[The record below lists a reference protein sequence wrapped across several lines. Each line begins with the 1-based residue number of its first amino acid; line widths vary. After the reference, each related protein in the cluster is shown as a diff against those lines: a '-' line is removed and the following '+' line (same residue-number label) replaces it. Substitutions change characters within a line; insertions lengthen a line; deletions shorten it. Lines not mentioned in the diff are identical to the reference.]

1 MFWKFD
7 LHTTSHI
14 DTLLDKEDVTL
25 TELLDE
31 DDVLQECKAQNRKL
45 IDFLIRPEV
54 MEELVNLITQDPPD
68 DVEEKIRYKYPNTA
82 CELLTTNCLHVCL
95 FVCLFSLIRPEVMEE
110 LVNLITQ
117 DPPDDVEEKIRYKYP
132 NTACELLTTNCL
144 HVCLFVCLFSLIRPE
159 VMEELVNLITQDPPD
174 DVEEKIRY
182 KYPNTACEL
191 LTTNCLHVCL
201 FVCLFSLIRPEVM
214 EELVNLIT
222 QDPPDDVE
230 EKIRYKYP
238 NTACELLTTD
248 VYRSTT
254 NSEMTRLDLQS
265 VGTQLHF
272 SNFLFE
278 KALLN
283 KLWSFLEAEPPLNP
297 LLASF
302 FSKVM
307 GMLLARK
314 TAMPQQDWDEGY
326 KMLDFLR
333 QKEDVVGLLITHLS
347 TSAIMDLLLR
357 LLTSVDAP
365 ELRTEM
371 LQWLDDQK
379 LIQRLIEVL
388 DPTGDEEKHSNAA
401 QSLCDIIRLSR
412 EHMSQLQEQAENDP
426 LLTTMEKQETVEE
439 LLNVILN
446 GEKTESAL
454 VNGISVLLTLLEF
467 KKPGPDGQDQMTPLD
482 AERLAQGVSSAI
494 LGITPRLKELHQL
507 LIEPPKQRPMPTS
520 VGTMDPPFGNT
531 RLHVCRLMASLLLT
545 NTHQVNIE
553 LANLGTLDIMLDCFF
568 RYIWNN
574 FLHTQVEQ
582 CINTILT
589 NPPSDDS
596 PNQEGNPEPKHP
608 LINNLLGQSRIIQRI
623 LDKWEEDQQ
632 IETQGG
638 NRRGYMGHLTRIANS
653 LQTCLEKGPN
663 KDLVKEIFKEVP
675 EDYRERWETFV
686 SGSLAE
692 INKKN
697 TVDLV
702 GSHPLHS
709 SSEDDDSDFK
719 DIPFPPDSSLQQMQQ
734 MTSTFIDQFGFNDE
748 EFADQ
753 EENVNTI
760 STTSN
765 DQGSD
770 GSDNSSDSE
779 EDSEDTTSPLRS
791 DKPPSPLKTSSP
803 KPDASPASPSAS
815 EDTKMD
821 VDNSDGWTATFDESP
836 MDAAPIAMET
846 GAGGWD
852 DVTTTTNKTAT
863 DDGWANFDSV
873 PPSKPSGSEKQD
885 DWASFADFTPLG
897 PSDSNNPEP
906 RSSSPI
912 AMETN
917 EAPTDGLRK
926 GVAYLMASAPADLAT
941 TVQQSTRLPEVGES
955 STDPEDEF
963 TSIRNSQPLANTVE
977 AMNVDETPQ
986 QTEQPNRT
994 GVTEGTPASETR
1006 PTETGEAPAEEKMGA
1021 ASSREQSETVQG
1033 SPAKDGSSSLKQG
1046 NSDNRE
1052 TRTSSSS
1059 PTPSPSASPTKPAQ
1073 PNTPATVGD
1082 KDQSN
1087 NNTQHQQQQQQQ
1099 QGTEQGSPGNT
1110 NDPTEELS
1118 QNFNILSSGVTKKE
1132 GEEAKSA
1139 PTPGAPKTDN
1149 SHVNQTDPAA
1159 TTENSVEMKIGA
1171 METMRPEGTKAPVET
1186 LVPATGAANGPV

>member
-82 CELLTTNCLHVCL
+82 CELLTSDVSQINDKLG
-95 FVCLFSLIRPEVMEE
+95 
-110 LVNLITQ
+110 
-117 DPPDDVEEKIRYKYP
+117 DDE
-132 NTACELLTTNCL
+132 
-144 HVCLFVCLFSLIRPE
+144 
-159 VMEELVNLITQDPPD
+159 
-174 DVEEKIRY
+174 
-182 KYPNTACEL
+182 
-191 LTTNCLHVCL
+191 
-201 FVCLFSLIRPEVM
+201 
-214 EELVNLIT
+214 
-222 QDPPDDVE
+222 
-230 EKIRYKYP
+230 
-238 NTACELLTTD
+238 
-248 VYRSTT
+248 
-254 NSEMTRLDLQS
+254 
-265 VGTQLHF
+265 
-272 SNFLFE
+272 
-278 KALLN
+278 ALLN

-314 TAMPQQDWDEGY
+314 TAM
-326 KMLDFLR
+326 MLDFLR

-467 KKPGPDGQDQMTPLD
+467 KKPGLQYFWSCSPDGQDQMTPLD

-719 DIPFPPDSSLQQMQQ
+719 DIPFPPDSSLQQAFSDYQMQQ

-753 EENVNTI
+753 EENVNAPFDRISDINFSTNANEENPNSALFEACCNERISTFDDSGSDEEDIWEEKELTFSSVVESRQSTI

>member
-82 CELLTTNCLHVCL
+82 CELLTSDVSQINDKLG
-95 FVCLFSLIRPEVMEE
+95 
-110 LVNLITQ
+110 
-117 DPPDDVEEKIRYKYP
+117 DDE
-132 NTACELLTTNCL
+132 
-144 HVCLFVCLFSLIRPE
+144 
-159 VMEELVNLITQDPPD
+159 
-174 DVEEKIRY
+174 
-182 KYPNTACEL
+182 
-191 LTTNCLHVCL
+191 
-201 FVCLFSLIRPEVM
+201 
-214 EELVNLIT
+214 
-222 QDPPDDVE
+222 
-230 EKIRYKYP
+230 
-238 NTACELLTTD
+238 
-248 VYRSTT
+248 
-254 NSEMTRLDLQS
+254 
-265 VGTQLHF
+265 
-272 SNFLFE
+272 
-278 KALLN
+278 ALLN

-467 KKPGPDGQDQMTPLD
+467 KKPGLQYFWSCSPDGQDQMTPLD

-507 LIEPPKQRPMPTS
+507 LIEPPKVKQRPMPTS

-719 DIPFPPDSSLQQMQQ
+719 DIPFPPDSSLQQ
-734 MTSTFIDQFGFNDE
+734 FGFNDE

-753 EENVNTI
+753 EENVNAPFDRISDINFSTNANEENPNRALFEAYCKEVMSTIGPSTPNSALFEACCNERISTFDDSGSDEEDIWEEKELTFSSVVESRQSTI

>member
-82 CELLTTNCLHVCL
+82 CELLTSDVSQINDKLG
-95 FVCLFSLIRPEVMEE
+95 
-110 LVNLITQ
+110 
-117 DPPDDVEEKIRYKYP
+117 DDE
-132 NTACELLTTNCL
+132 
-144 HVCLFVCLFSLIRPE
+144 
-159 VMEELVNLITQDPPD
+159 
-174 DVEEKIRY
+174 
-182 KYPNTACEL
+182 
-191 LTTNCLHVCL
+191 
-201 FVCLFSLIRPEVM
+201 
-214 EELVNLIT
+214 
-222 QDPPDDVE
+222 
-230 EKIRYKYP
+230 
-238 NTACELLTTD
+238 
-248 VYRSTT
+248 
-254 NSEMTRLDLQS
+254 
-265 VGTQLHF
+265 
-272 SNFLFE
+272 
-278 KALLN
+278 ALLN

-467 KKPGPDGQDQMTPLD
+467 KKPGLQYFWSCSPDGQDQMTPLD

-507 LIEPPKQRPMPTS
+507 LIEPPKVKQRPMPTS

-719 DIPFPPDSSLQQMQQ
+719 DIPFPPDSSLQQ
-734 MTSTFIDQFGFNDE
+734 FGFNDE

-753 EENVNTI
+753 EENVNAPFDRISDINFSTNANEENPNSALFEACCNERISTFDDSGSDEEDIWEEKELTFSSVVESRQSTI

-791 DKPPSPLKTSSP
+791 DKPPSPPKTSSP

-836 MDAAPIAMET
+836 MDAAPVAMET

-963 TSIRNSQPLANTVE
+963 MSIRNSQPLANTVE

-994 GVTEGTPASETR
+994 GATEGTPASETR
-1006 PTETGEAPAEEKMGA
+1006 PAETGAASAEEKTGA

-1099 QGTEQGSPGNT
+1099 GTEQGSPGNT

-1139 PTPGAPKTDN
+1139 PTLGAPKTDN

>member
-82 CELLTTNCLHVCL
+82 CELLTSDVSQINDKLG
-95 FVCLFSLIRPEVMEE
+95 
-110 LVNLITQ
+110 
-117 DPPDDVEEKIRYKYP
+117 DDE
-132 NTACELLTTNCL
+132 
-144 HVCLFVCLFSLIRPE
+144 
-159 VMEELVNLITQDPPD
+159 
-174 DVEEKIRY
+174 
-182 KYPNTACEL
+182 
-191 LTTNCLHVCL
+191 
-201 FVCLFSLIRPEVM
+201 
-214 EELVNLIT
+214 
-222 QDPPDDVE
+222 
-230 EKIRYKYP
+230 
-238 NTACELLTTD
+238 
-248 VYRSTT
+248 
-254 NSEMTRLDLQS
+254 
-265 VGTQLHF
+265 
-272 SNFLFE
+272 
-278 KALLN
+278 ALLN
-283 KLWSFLEAEPPLNP
+283 KLWAFLEAEPPLNP

-314 TAMPQQDWDEGY
+314 TAM
-326 KMLDFLR
+326 MLDFLR

-568 RYIWNN
+568 QYTWNN

-632 IETQGG
+632 IESQGG

-719 DIPFPPDSSLQQMQQ
+719 DIPFPPDSSLQQAFSDYQMQQ

-753 EENVNTI
+753 EENVNAPFDRISDINFSTNANEENPNSALFEACCNERISTFDDSGSDEEDVWEEKELTFSSVVESRQSTI

-779 EDSEDTTSPLRS
+779 EDAEDTPSPLRS
-791 DKPPSPLKTSSP
+791 DKPPPPAASSP
-803 KPDASPASPSAS
+803 KPAGSPASPSAS

-821 VDNSDGWTATFDESP
+821 VDNSDGWTATFDEAP
-836 MDAAPIAMET
+836 MDAAPVAMET
-846 GAGGWD
+846 GAGSWD
-852 DVTTTTNKTAT
+852 DVVVATNKPGAAAT

-873 PPSKPSGSEKQD
+873 PPSKASPGPEKQVED
-885 DWASFADFTPLG
+885 SGWANFADFTPLG
-897 PSDSNNPEP
+897 PSDSNNPQP
-906 RSSSPI
+906 RSSSPV

-926 GVAYLMASAPADLAT
+926 GVAYLMASAPPDLAT
-941 TVQQSTRLPEVGES
+941 SVQQSARLPEVGES

-963 TSIRNSQPLANTVE
+963 TSLRNSQPLANTVE
-977 AMNVDETPQ
+977 AMNVDEPPQ

-994 GVTEGTPASETR
+994 GATEGKPASDTR
-1006 PTETGEAPAEEKMGA
+1006 PAETGESPAEDTTKGGA
-1021 ASSREQSETVQG
+1021 DGSREASETVQG

-1059 PTPSPSASPTKPAQ
+1059 PSPSPSASATKLPQ
-1073 PNTPATVGD
+1073 PNTPTSVGD

-1118 QNFNILSSGVTKKE
+1118 QNFNILSSGVTKTGKE
-1132 GEEAKSA
+1132 GEEPKTA
-1139 PTPGAPKTDN
+1139 PPPGSPNTDN
-1149 SHVNQTDPAA
+1149 SHVNQTDPP

-1171 METMRPEGTKAPVET
+1171 METMRPEGTKPPVET

>member
-82 CELLTTNCLHVCL
+82 CELLTSDVSQINDKLG
-95 FVCLFSLIRPEVMEE
+95 
-110 LVNLITQ
+110 
-117 DPPDDVEEKIRYKYP
+117 DDE
-132 NTACELLTTNCL
+132 
-144 HVCLFVCLFSLIRPE
+144 
-159 VMEELVNLITQDPPD
+159 
-174 DVEEKIRY
+174 
-182 KYPNTACEL
+182 
-191 LTTNCLHVCL
+191 
-201 FVCLFSLIRPEVM
+201 
-214 EELVNLIT
+214 
-222 QDPPDDVE
+222 
-230 EKIRYKYP
+230 
-238 NTACELLTTD
+238 
-248 VYRSTT
+248 
-254 NSEMTRLDLQS
+254 
-265 VGTQLHF
+265 
-272 SNFLFE
+272 
-278 KALLN
+278 ALLN
-283 KLWSFLEAEPPLNP
+283 KLWAFLEAEPPLNP

-467 KKPGPDGQDQMTPLD
+467 KKPGLQYFWSCSPDGQDQMTPLD

-507 LIEPPKQRPMPTS
+507 LIEPPKVKQRPMPTS

-568 RYIWNN
+568 QYTWNN

-632 IETQGG
+632 IESQGG

-719 DIPFPPDSSLQQMQQ
+719 DIPFPPDSSLQQAFSDYQMQQ

-753 EENVNTI
+753 EENVNAPFDRISDINFSTNANEENPNSALFEACCNERISTFDDSGSDEEDVWEEKELTFSSVVESRQSTI

-779 EDSEDTTSPLRS
+779 EDAEDTPSPLRS
-791 DKPPSPLKTSSP
+791 DKPPPPAASSP
-803 KPDASPASPSAS
+803 KPAGSPASPSAS

-821 VDNSDGWTATFDESP
+821 VDNSDGWTATFDEAP
-836 MDAAPIAMET
+836 MDAAPVAMET
-846 GAGGWD
+846 GAGSWD
-852 DVTTTTNKTAT
+852 DVVVATNKPGAAAT
-863 DDGWANFDSV
+863 DDG
-873 PPSKPSGSEKQD
+873 
-885 DWASFADFTPLG
+885 
-897 PSDSNNPEP
+897 NNPQP
-906 RSSSPI
+906 RSSSPV

-926 GVAYLMASAPADLAT
+926 GVAYLMASAPPDLAT
-941 TVQQSTRLPEVGES
+941 SVQQSARLPEVGES

-963 TSIRNSQPLANTVE
+963 TSLRNSQPLANTVE
-977 AMNVDETPQ
+977 AMNVDEPPQ

-994 GVTEGTPASETR
+994 GATEGKPASDTR
-1006 PTETGEAPAEEKMGA
+1006 PAETGESPAEDTTKGGA
-1021 ASSREQSETVQG
+1021 DGSREASETVQG

-1059 PTPSPSASPTKPAQ
+1059 PSPSPSASATKLPQ
-1073 PNTPATVGD
+1073 PNTPTSVGD

-1118 QNFNILSSGVTKKE
+1118 QNFNILSSGVTKTGKE
-1132 GEEAKSA
+1132 GEEPKTA
-1139 PTPGAPKTDN
+1139 PPPGSPNTDN
-1149 SHVNQTDPAA
+1149 SHVNQTDPP

-1171 METMRPEGTKAPVET
+1171 METMRPEGTKPPVET

>member
-82 CELLTTNCLHVCL
+82 CELLTSDVSQINDKLG
-95 FVCLFSLIRPEVMEE
+95 
-110 LVNLITQ
+110 
-117 DPPDDVEEKIRYKYP
+117 DDE
-132 NTACELLTTNCL
+132 
-144 HVCLFVCLFSLIRPE
+144 
-159 VMEELVNLITQDPPD
+159 
-174 DVEEKIRY
+174 
-182 KYPNTACEL
+182 
-191 LTTNCLHVCL
+191 
-201 FVCLFSLIRPEVM
+201 
-214 EELVNLIT
+214 
-222 QDPPDDVE
+222 
-230 EKIRYKYP
+230 
-238 NTACELLTTD
+238 
-248 VYRSTT
+248 
-254 NSEMTRLDLQS
+254 
-265 VGTQLHF
+265 
-272 SNFLFE
+272 
-278 KALLN
+278 ALLN

-467 KKPGPDGQDQMTPLD
+467 KKPGLQYFWSCSPDGQDQMTPLD

-697 TVDLV
+697 TVDLTTKRQRAVFSRYAETVEDKV

-719 DIPFPPDSSLQQMQQ
+719 DIPFPPDSSLQQAFSDYQMQQ

-753 EENVNTI
+753 EENVNAPFDRISDINFSTNANEENPNRALFEAYCKEVMSTIGPSTPNSALFEACCNERISTFDDSGSDEEDIWEEKELTFSSVVESRQSTI

>member
-82 CELLTTNCLHVCL
+82 CELLTSDVSQINDKLG
-95 FVCLFSLIRPEVMEE
+95 
-110 LVNLITQ
+110 
-117 DPPDDVEEKIRYKYP
+117 DDE
-132 NTACELLTTNCL
+132 
-144 HVCLFVCLFSLIRPE
+144 
-159 VMEELVNLITQDPPD
+159 
-174 DVEEKIRY
+174 
-182 KYPNTACEL
+182 
-191 LTTNCLHVCL
+191 
-201 FVCLFSLIRPEVM
+201 
-214 EELVNLIT
+214 
-222 QDPPDDVE
+222 
-230 EKIRYKYP
+230 
-238 NTACELLTTD
+238 
-248 VYRSTT
+248 
-254 NSEMTRLDLQS
+254 
-265 VGTQLHF
+265 
-272 SNFLFE
+272 
-278 KALLN
+278 ALLN
-283 KLWSFLEAEPPLNP
+283 KLWAFLEAEPPLNP

-467 KKPGPDGQDQMTPLD
+467 KKPGLQYFWSCSPDGQDQMTPLD

-507 LIEPPKQRPMPTS
+507 LIEPPKVKQRPMPTS

-568 RYIWNN
+568 QYTWNN

-632 IETQGG
+632 IESQGG

-719 DIPFPPDSSLQQMQQ
+719 DIPFPPDSSLQQPNSALFEACCNERI
-734 MTSTFIDQFGFNDE
+734 STFDDSGSDE
-748 EFADQ
+748 EDVW
-753 EENVNTI
+753 EEKELTFSSVVESRQSTI

-779 EDSEDTTSPLRS
+779 EDAEDTPSPLRS
-791 DKPPSPLKTSSP
+791 DKPPPPAASSP
-803 KPDASPASPSAS
+803 KPPGSPASPSAS

-821 VDNSDGWTATFDESP
+821 VDNSDGWTATFDEAP
-836 MDAAPIAMET
+836 MDAAPVAMET
-846 GAGGWD
+846 GAGSWD
-852 DVTTTTNKTAT
+852 DVVAATNKPGGAAT

-873 PPSKPSGSEKQD
+873 PPSKAGPGPEKQVED
-885 DWASFADFTPLG
+885 SGWANFADFTPLG
-897 PSDSNNPEP
+897 PSDSNNPQP
-906 RSSSPI
+906 RSSSPV

-926 GVAYLMASAPADLAT
+926 GVAYLMASAPPDLAT
-941 TVQQSTRLPEVGES
+941 SVQQSTRLPEVGES

-963 TSIRNSQPLANTVE
+963 TSLRNSQPLANTVE
-977 AMNVDETPQ
+977 AMNVDEPPQ

-994 GVTEGTPASETR
+994 GGTEGKPTSDTR
-1006 PTETGEAPAEEKMGA
+1006 PAETGETSAEEKTGGA
-1021 ASSREQSETVQG
+1021 EGSREASETVQG

-1046 NSDNRE
+1046 NSDRE

-1059 PTPSPSASPTKPAQ
+1059 PTPSPSASATKPPQ
-1073 PNTPATVGD
+1073 PNTPSSVGD

-1087 NNTQHQQQQQQQ
+1087 NNTQHQQQQQP

-1118 QNFNILSSGVTKKE
+1118 QNFNILSSGVTKTGKE
-1132 GEEAKSA
+1132 GEEPKTA
-1139 PTPGAPKTDN
+1139 PPPGSPNTDN
-1149 SHVNQTDPAA
+1149 SHVNQTDPP

-1171 METMRPEGTKAPVET
+1171 METMRPEGTKPPVET

>member
-82 CELLTTNCLHVCL
+82 CELLTSDVSQINDKLG
-95 FVCLFSLIRPEVMEE
+95 
-110 LVNLITQ
+110 
-117 DPPDDVEEKIRYKYP
+117 DDE
-132 NTACELLTTNCL
+132 
-144 HVCLFVCLFSLIRPE
+144 
-159 VMEELVNLITQDPPD
+159 
-174 DVEEKIRY
+174 
-182 KYPNTACEL
+182 
-191 LTTNCLHVCL
+191 
-201 FVCLFSLIRPEVM
+201 
-214 EELVNLIT
+214 
-222 QDPPDDVE
+222 
-230 EKIRYKYP
+230 
-238 NTACELLTTD
+238 
-248 VYRSTT
+248 
-254 NSEMTRLDLQS
+254 
-265 VGTQLHF
+265 
-272 SNFLFE
+272 
-278 KALLN
+278 ALLN
-283 KLWSFLEAEPPLNP
+283 KLWAFLEAEPPLNP

-314 TAMPQQDWDEGY
+314 TAM
-326 KMLDFLR
+326 MLDFLR

-467 KKPGPDGQDQMTPLD
+467 KKPGLQYFWSCSPDGQDQMTPLD

-507 LIEPPKQRPMPTS
+507 LIEPPKVKQRPMPTS

-568 RYIWNN
+568 QYTWNN

-632 IETQGG
+632 IESQGG

-719 DIPFPPDSSLQQMQQ
+719 DIPFPPDSSLQQPNSALFEACCNERI
-734 MTSTFIDQFGFNDE
+734 STFDDSGSDE
-748 EFADQ
+748 EDVW
-753 EENVNTI
+753 EEKELTFSSVVESRQSTI

-779 EDSEDTTSPLRS
+779 EDAEDTPSPLRS
-791 DKPPSPLKTSSP
+791 DKPPPPAASSP
-803 KPDASPASPSAS
+803 KPAGSPASPSAS

-821 VDNSDGWTATFDESP
+821 VDNSDGWTATFDEAP
-836 MDAAPIAMET
+836 MDAAPVAMET
-846 GAGGWD
+846 GAGSWD
-852 DVTTTTNKTAT
+852 DVVVATNKPGAAAT
-863 DDGWANFDSV
+863 DDG
-873 PPSKPSGSEKQD
+873 
-885 DWASFADFTPLG
+885 
-897 PSDSNNPEP
+897 NNPQP
-906 RSSSPI
+906 RSSSPV

-926 GVAYLMASAPADLAT
+926 GVAYLMASAPPDLAT
-941 TVQQSTRLPEVGES
+941 SVQQSARLPEVGES

-963 TSIRNSQPLANTVE
+963 TSLRNSQPLANTVE
-977 AMNVDETPQ
+977 AMNVDEPPQ

-994 GVTEGTPASETR
+994 GATEGKPASDTR
-1006 PTETGEAPAEEKMGA
+1006 PAETGESPAEDTTKGGA
-1021 ASSREQSETVQG
+1021 DGSREASETVQG

-1059 PTPSPSASPTKPAQ
+1059 PSPSPSASATKLPQ
-1073 PNTPATVGD
+1073 PNTPTSVGD

-1118 QNFNILSSGVTKKE
+1118 QNFNILSSGVTKTGKE
-1132 GEEAKSA
+1132 GEEPKTA
-1139 PTPGAPKTDN
+1139 PPPGSPNTDN
-1149 SHVNQTDPAA
+1149 SHVNQTDPP

-1171 METMRPEGTKAPVET
+1171 METMRPEGTKPPVET

>member
-82 CELLTTNCLHVCL
+82 CELLTSDVSQINDKLG
-95 FVCLFSLIRPEVMEE
+95 
-110 LVNLITQ
+110 
-117 DPPDDVEEKIRYKYP
+117 DDE
-132 NTACELLTTNCL
+132 
-144 HVCLFVCLFSLIRPE
+144 
-159 VMEELVNLITQDPPD
+159 
-174 DVEEKIRY
+174 
-182 KYPNTACEL
+182 
-191 LTTNCLHVCL
+191 
-201 FVCLFSLIRPEVM
+201 
-214 EELVNLIT
+214 
-222 QDPPDDVE
+222 
-230 EKIRYKYP
+230 
-238 NTACELLTTD
+238 
-248 VYRSTT
+248 
-254 NSEMTRLDLQS
+254 
-265 VGTQLHF
+265 
-272 SNFLFE
+272 
-278 KALLN
+278 ALLN

-314 TAMPQQDWDEGY
+314 TAM
-326 KMLDFLR
+326 MLDFLR

-467 KKPGPDGQDQMTPLD
+467 KKPGLQYFWSCSPDGQDQMTPLD

-719 DIPFPPDSSLQQMQQ
+719 DIPFPPDSSLQQ
-734 MTSTFIDQFGFNDE
+734 FGFNDE

-753 EENVNTI
+753 EENVNAPFDRISDINFSTNANEENPNRALFEAYCKEVMSTIGPSTPNSALFEACCNERISTFDDSGSDEEDIWEEKELTFSSVVESRQSTI

-791 DKPPSPLKTSSP
+791 DKPPSPPKTSSP

-836 MDAAPIAMET
+836 MDAAPVAMET

-963 TSIRNSQPLANTVE
+963 MSIRNSQPLANTVE

-994 GVTEGTPASETR
+994 GATEGTPASETR
-1006 PTETGEAPAEEKMGA
+1006 PAETGAASAEEKTGA

-1099 QGTEQGSPGNT
+1099 GTEQGSPGNT

-1139 PTPGAPKTDN
+1139 PTLGAPKTDN

>member
-82 CELLTTNCLHVCL
+82 CELLTSDVSQINDKLG
-95 FVCLFSLIRPEVMEE
+95 
-110 LVNLITQ
+110 
-117 DPPDDVEEKIRYKYP
+117 DDE
-132 NTACELLTTNCL
+132 
-144 HVCLFVCLFSLIRPE
+144 
-159 VMEELVNLITQDPPD
+159 
-174 DVEEKIRY
+174 
-182 KYPNTACEL
+182 
-191 LTTNCLHVCL
+191 
-201 FVCLFSLIRPEVM
+201 
-214 EELVNLIT
+214 
-222 QDPPDDVE
+222 
-230 EKIRYKYP
+230 
-238 NTACELLTTD
+238 
-248 VYRSTT
+248 
-254 NSEMTRLDLQS
+254 
-265 VGTQLHF
+265 
-272 SNFLFE
+272 
-278 KALLN
+278 ALLN

-719 DIPFPPDSSLQQMQQ
+719 DIPFPPDSSLQQAFSDYQMQQ

-753 EENVNTI
+753 EENVNAPFDRISDINFSTNANEENPNRALFEAYCKEVMSTIGPSTPNSALFEACCNERISTFDDSGSDEEDIWEEKELTFSSVVESRQSTI

-791 DKPPSPLKTSSP
+791 DKPPSPPKTSSP

-836 MDAAPIAMET
+836 MDAAPVAMET

-963 TSIRNSQPLANTVE
+963 MSIRNSQPLANTVE

-994 GVTEGTPASETR
+994 GATEGTPASETR
-1006 PTETGEAPAEEKMGA
+1006 PAETGAASAEEKTGA

-1099 QGTEQGSPGNT
+1099 GTEQGSPGNT

-1139 PTPGAPKTDN
+1139 PTLGAPKTDN

>member
-82 CELLTTNCLHVCL
+82 CELLTSDVSQINDKLG
-95 FVCLFSLIRPEVMEE
+95 
-110 LVNLITQ
+110 
-117 DPPDDVEEKIRYKYP
+117 DDE
-132 NTACELLTTNCL
+132 
-144 HVCLFVCLFSLIRPE
+144 
-159 VMEELVNLITQDPPD
+159 
-174 DVEEKIRY
+174 
-182 KYPNTACEL
+182 
-191 LTTNCLHVCL
+191 
-201 FVCLFSLIRPEVM
+201 
-214 EELVNLIT
+214 
-222 QDPPDDVE
+222 
-230 EKIRYKYP
+230 
-238 NTACELLTTD
+238 
-248 VYRSTT
+248 
-254 NSEMTRLDLQS
+254 
-265 VGTQLHF
+265 
-272 SNFLFE
+272 
-278 KALLN
+278 ALLN

-314 TAMPQQDWDEGY
+314 TAM
-326 KMLDFLR
+326 MLDFLR

-467 KKPGPDGQDQMTPLD
+467 KKPGLQYFWSCSPDGQDQMTPLD

-719 DIPFPPDSSLQQMQQ
+719 DIPFPPDSSLQQAFSDYQMQQ

-753 EENVNTI
+753 EENVNAPFDRISDINFSTNANEENPNRALFEAYCKEVMSTIGPSTPNSALFEACCNERISTFDDSGSDEEDIWEEKELTFSSVVESRQSTI

-791 DKPPSPLKTSSP
+791 DKPPSPPKTSSP

-836 MDAAPIAMET
+836 MDAAPVAMET

-963 TSIRNSQPLANTVE
+963 MSIRNSQPLANTVE

-994 GVTEGTPASETR
+994 GATEGTPASETR
-1006 PTETGEAPAEEKMGA
+1006 PAETGAASAEEKTGA

-1099 QGTEQGSPGNT
+1099 GTEQGSPGNT

-1139 PTPGAPKTDN
+1139 PTLGAPKTDN

>member
-82 CELLTTNCLHVCL
+82 CELLTSDVSQINDKLG
-95 FVCLFSLIRPEVMEE
+95 
-110 LVNLITQ
+110 
-117 DPPDDVEEKIRYKYP
+117 DDE
-132 NTACELLTTNCL
+132 
-144 HVCLFVCLFSLIRPE
+144 
-159 VMEELVNLITQDPPD
+159 
-174 DVEEKIRY
+174 
-182 KYPNTACEL
+182 
-191 LTTNCLHVCL
+191 
-201 FVCLFSLIRPEVM
+201 
-214 EELVNLIT
+214 
-222 QDPPDDVE
+222 
-230 EKIRYKYP
+230 
-238 NTACELLTTD
+238 
-248 VYRSTT
+248 
-254 NSEMTRLDLQS
+254 
-265 VGTQLHF
+265 
-272 SNFLFE
+272 
-278 KALLN
+278 ALLN
-283 KLWSFLEAEPPLNP
+283 KLWAFLEAEPPLNP

-467 KKPGPDGQDQMTPLD
+467 KKPGLQYFWSCSPDGQDQMTPLD

-507 LIEPPKQRPMPTS
+507 LIEPPKVKQRPMPTS

-568 RYIWNN
+568 QYTWNN

-632 IETQGG
+632 IESQGG

-719 DIPFPPDSSLQQMQQ
+719 DIPFPPDSSLQQAFSDYQMQQ

-753 EENVNTI
+753 EENVNAPFDRISDINFSTNANEENPNRALFEAYCKEVMSTIGPSTPNSALFEACCNERISTFDDSGSDEEDVWEEKELTFSSVVESRQSTI

-779 EDSEDTTSPLRS
+779 EDAEDTPSPLRS
-791 DKPPSPLKTSSP
+791 DKPPPPAASSP
-803 KPDASPASPSAS
+803 KPPGSPASPSAS

-821 VDNSDGWTATFDESP
+821 VDNSDGWTATFDEAP
-836 MDAAPIAMET
+836 MDAAPVAMET
-846 GAGGWD
+846 GAGSWD
-852 DVTTTTNKTAT
+852 DVVAATNKPGGAAT
-863 DDGWANFDSV
+863 DDG
-873 PPSKPSGSEKQD
+873 
-885 DWASFADFTPLG
+885 
-897 PSDSNNPEP
+897 NNPQP
-906 RSSSPI
+906 RSSSPV

-926 GVAYLMASAPADLAT
+926 GVAYLMASAPPDLAT
-941 TVQQSTRLPEVGES
+941 SVQQSTRLPEVGES

-963 TSIRNSQPLANTVE
+963 TSLRNSQPLANTVE
-977 AMNVDETPQ
+977 AMNVDEPPQ

-994 GVTEGTPASETR
+994 GGTEGKPTSDTR
-1006 PTETGEAPAEEKMGA
+1006 PAETGETSAEEKTGGA
-1021 ASSREQSETVQG
+1021 EGSREASETVQG

-1046 NSDNRE
+1046 NSDRE

-1059 PTPSPSASPTKPAQ
+1059 PTPSPSASATKPPQ
-1073 PNTPATVGD
+1073 PNTPSSVGD

-1087 NNTQHQQQQQQQ
+1087 NNTQHQQQQQP

-1118 QNFNILSSGVTKKE
+1118 QNFNILSSGVTKTGKE
-1132 GEEAKSA
+1132 GEEPKTA
-1139 PTPGAPKTDN
+1139 PPPGSPNTDN
-1149 SHVNQTDPAA
+1149 SHVNQTDPP

-1171 METMRPEGTKAPVET
+1171 METMRPEGTKPPVET

>member
-82 CELLTTNCLHVCL
+82 CELLTSDVSQINDKLG
-95 FVCLFSLIRPEVMEE
+95 
-110 LVNLITQ
+110 
-117 DPPDDVEEKIRYKYP
+117 DDE
-132 NTACELLTTNCL
+132 
-144 HVCLFVCLFSLIRPE
+144 
-159 VMEELVNLITQDPPD
+159 
-174 DVEEKIRY
+174 
-182 KYPNTACEL
+182 
-191 LTTNCLHVCL
+191 
-201 FVCLFSLIRPEVM
+201 
-214 EELVNLIT
+214 
-222 QDPPDDVE
+222 
-230 EKIRYKYP
+230 
-238 NTACELLTTD
+238 
-248 VYRSTT
+248 
-254 NSEMTRLDLQS
+254 
-265 VGTQLHF
+265 
-272 SNFLFE
+272 
-278 KALLN
+278 ALLN

-314 TAMPQQDWDEGY
+314 TAM
-326 KMLDFLR
+326 MLDFLR

-467 KKPGPDGQDQMTPLD
+467 KKPGLQYFWSCSPDGQDQMTPLD

-507 LIEPPKQRPMPTS
+507 LIEPPKVKQRPMPTS

-697 TVDLV
+697 TVDLTTKRQRAVFSRYAETVEDKV

-719 DIPFPPDSSLQQMQQ
+719 DIPFPPDSSLQQAFSDYQMQQ

-753 EENVNTI
+753 EENVNAPFDRISDINFSTNANEENPNRALFEAYCKEVMSTIGPSTPNSALFEACCNERISTFDDSGSDEEDIWEEKELTFSSVVESRQSTI

>member
-82 CELLTTNCLHVCL
+82 CELLTSDVSQINDKLG
-95 FVCLFSLIRPEVMEE
+95 
-110 LVNLITQ
+110 
-117 DPPDDVEEKIRYKYP
+117 DDE
-132 NTACELLTTNCL
+132 
-144 HVCLFVCLFSLIRPE
+144 
-159 VMEELVNLITQDPPD
+159 
-174 DVEEKIRY
+174 
-182 KYPNTACEL
+182 
-191 LTTNCLHVCL
+191 
-201 FVCLFSLIRPEVM
+201 
-214 EELVNLIT
+214 
-222 QDPPDDVE
+222 
-230 EKIRYKYP
+230 
-238 NTACELLTTD
+238 
-248 VYRSTT
+248 
-254 NSEMTRLDLQS
+254 
-265 VGTQLHF
+265 
-272 SNFLFE
+272 
-278 KALLN
+278 ALLN

-314 TAMPQQDWDEGY
+314 TAM
-326 KMLDFLR
+326 MLDFLR

-697 TVDLV
+697 TVDLTTKRQRAVFSRYAETVEDKV

-719 DIPFPPDSSLQQMQQ
+719 DIPFPPDSSLQQAFSDYQMQQ

-753 EENVNTI
+753 EENVNAPFDRISDINFSTNANEENPNRALFEAYCKEVMSTIGPSTPNSALFEACCNERISTFDDSGSDEEDIWEEKELTFSSVVESRQSTI

>member
-82 CELLTTNCLHVCL
+82 CELLTSDVSQINDKLG
-95 FVCLFSLIRPEVMEE
+95 
-110 LVNLITQ
+110 
-117 DPPDDVEEKIRYKYP
+117 DDE
-132 NTACELLTTNCL
+132 
-144 HVCLFVCLFSLIRPE
+144 
-159 VMEELVNLITQDPPD
+159 
-174 DVEEKIRY
+174 
-182 KYPNTACEL
+182 
-191 LTTNCLHVCL
+191 
-201 FVCLFSLIRPEVM
+201 
-214 EELVNLIT
+214 
-222 QDPPDDVE
+222 
-230 EKIRYKYP
+230 
-238 NTACELLTTD
+238 
-248 VYRSTT
+248 
-254 NSEMTRLDLQS
+254 
-265 VGTQLHF
+265 
-272 SNFLFE
+272 
-278 KALLN
+278 ALLN

-467 KKPGPDGQDQMTPLD
+467 KKPGLQYFWSCSPDGQDQMTPLD

-719 DIPFPPDSSLQQMQQ
+719 DIPFPPDSSLQQAFSDYQMQQ

-753 EENVNTI
+753 EENVNAPFDRISDINFSTNANEENPNSALFEACCNERISTFDDSGSDEEDIWEEKELTFSSVVESRQSTI

>member
-82 CELLTTNCLHVCL
+82 CELLTSDVSQINDKLG
-95 FVCLFSLIRPEVMEE
+95 
-110 LVNLITQ
+110 
-117 DPPDDVEEKIRYKYP
+117 DDE
-132 NTACELLTTNCL
+132 
-144 HVCLFVCLFSLIRPE
+144 
-159 VMEELVNLITQDPPD
+159 
-174 DVEEKIRY
+174 
-182 KYPNTACEL
+182 
-191 LTTNCLHVCL
+191 
-201 FVCLFSLIRPEVM
+201 
-214 EELVNLIT
+214 
-222 QDPPDDVE
+222 
-230 EKIRYKYP
+230 
-238 NTACELLTTD
+238 
-248 VYRSTT
+248 
-254 NSEMTRLDLQS
+254 
-265 VGTQLHF
+265 
-272 SNFLFE
+272 
-278 KALLN
+278 ALLN

-467 KKPGPDGQDQMTPLD
+467 KKPGLQYFWSCSPDGQDQMTPLD

-507 LIEPPKQRPMPTS
+507 LIEPPKVKQRPMPTS

-697 TVDLV
+697 TVDLTTKRQRAVFSRYAETVEDKV

-719 DIPFPPDSSLQQMQQ
+719 DIPFPPDSSLQQ
-734 MTSTFIDQFGFNDE
+734 FGFNDE

-753 EENVNTI
+753 EENVNAPFDRISDINFSTNANEENPNSALFEACCNERISTFDDSGSDEEDIWEEKELTFSSVVESRQSTI

>member
-82 CELLTTNCLHVCL
+82 CELLTSDVSQINDKLG
-95 FVCLFSLIRPEVMEE
+95 
-110 LVNLITQ
+110 
-117 DPPDDVEEKIRYKYP
+117 DDE
-132 NTACELLTTNCL
+132 
-144 HVCLFVCLFSLIRPE
+144 
-159 VMEELVNLITQDPPD
+159 
-174 DVEEKIRY
+174 
-182 KYPNTACEL
+182 
-191 LTTNCLHVCL
+191 
-201 FVCLFSLIRPEVM
+201 
-214 EELVNLIT
+214 
-222 QDPPDDVE
+222 
-230 EKIRYKYP
+230 
-238 NTACELLTTD
+238 
-248 VYRSTT
+248 
-254 NSEMTRLDLQS
+254 
-265 VGTQLHF
+265 
-272 SNFLFE
+272 
-278 KALLN
+278 ALLN

-314 TAMPQQDWDEGY
+314 TAM
-326 KMLDFLR
+326 MLDFLR

-467 KKPGPDGQDQMTPLD
+467 KKPGLQYFWSCSPDGQDQMTPLD

-719 DIPFPPDSSLQQMQQ
+719 DIPFPPDSSLQQ
-734 MTSTFIDQFGFNDE
+734 FGFNDE

-753 EENVNTI
+753 EENVNAPFDRISDINFSTNANEENPNSALFEACCNERISTFDDSGSDEEDIWEEKELTFSSVVESRQSTI

-791 DKPPSPLKTSSP
+791 DKPPSPPKTSSP

-836 MDAAPIAMET
+836 MDAAPVAMET

-963 TSIRNSQPLANTVE
+963 MSIRNSQPLANTVE

-994 GVTEGTPASETR
+994 GATEGTPASETR
-1006 PTETGEAPAEEKMGA
+1006 PAETGAASAEEKTGA

-1099 QGTEQGSPGNT
+1099 GTEQGSPGNT

-1139 PTPGAPKTDN
+1139 PTLGAPKTDN